1 MNIHTPSQQ
10 SLNEALQL
18 SEQIIQNIELSE
30 IPLSNIALKAARL
43 ARILGDFEMEKVFR
57 FEVSGY
63 PLTGENTVAPE
74 AWASGGIAGR
84 HVETRDKDALVNKM
98 QIQSISQLEMIIK
111 IGEIALAAA
120 KDADVSVTSANP
132 GQFVSAPAKNT
143 TERNAIR
150 ADIYSSTQLL
160 SSRTSL
166 IYTYALDKYYE
177 LKYSGIADDIFSRK
191 RTQIDDSLFRTVPGA
206 VKKFTSVYENL
217 SSDNP
222 EDWSNA
228 VHSCRKILQDLAD
241 ALFPETEDMTVLLD
255 GREKIIK
262 LGKDNYVN
270 RLIAYLEKNSD
281 SETAKNIIGSHL
293 SFIGDRLDSIL
304 NAAQKGS
311 HSTILTKEEA
321 DRYVIYTY
329 LITGDIL
336 SLGQKQVE
344 VKQL

>member
-1 MNIHTPSQQ
+1 MHMSSQQ
-10 SLNEALQL
+10 SLEEALHL
-18 SEQIIQNIELSE
+18 SEQVIQNIELSE

-63 PLTGENTVAPE
+63 PITGENTVTSE

-84 HVETRDKDALVNKM
+84 HVETKGKDGLVNRM
-98 QIQSISQLEMIIK
+98 NTQSISQLEMTIK

-132 GQFVSAPAKNT
+132 GQFVSTPAKNT
-143 TERNAIR
+143 IERNAIR
-150 ADIYSSTQLL
+150 ADISSSTQLL

-191 RTQIDDSLFRTVPGA
+191 RTQIDASIFQIVPDA
-206 VKKFTSVYENL
+206 IKKFTSIYENL

-241 ALFPETEDMTVLLD
+241 ALFPETEDMTIISN
-255 GREKIIK
+255 GKEKVIK

-270 RLIAYLEKNSD
+270 RLIAYIEQNSH
-281 SETAKNIIGSHL
+281 SETAQNIIGSHL
-293 SFIGDRLDSIL
+293 SFIGDRLDSVL
-304 NAAQKGS
+304 SAAQKGS

-329 LITGDIL
+329 LVTGDIL
-336 SLGQKQVE
+336 SLATKDH
-344 VKQL
+344 